1 MNTMTTERACTLLCD
16 MIRCDTI
23 NPMGRPHKL
32 TRTVERPLV
41 DLLESVFADTG
52 AVVTPMPVSELHEN
66 LEIRI
71 AGRQDGPPLF
81 FESHMDTVPADD
93 WLDTALIPRVDGD
106 IVYGRGACDDKGPLA
121 SMVAAVLD
129 ILESGEPP
137 PYPVILLAAGDEES
151 AQTGIRQYVSDHRGP
166 YQIAV
171 FGEPTSNVPVI
182 QHKGVVRWDITIRG
196 VSAHTSQPEFG
207 RNAIHDMIKVIR
219 RLADYQDE
227 IEALHSNPL
236 MSGPRINVTRIDGGR
251 TRNAVPDECTIWVDY
266 RIMPGLDSAEER
278 QKVIDDLA
286 QLGLDITHAEP
297 QVAMPPLSTHPD
309 SALVRQA
316 AATSSEVTG
325 RKIAPLG
332 APYGT
337 DAAWID
343 TGTPTL
349 VIGPG
354 DIKHAHAID
363 EFVTMTE
370 VMQCAEIHR
379 RLMMHDWR
387 AE

>member
-1 MNTMTTERACTLLCD
+1 
-16 MIRCDTI
+16 
-23 NPMGRPHKL
+23 
-32 TRTVERPLV
+32 
-41 DLLESVFADTG
+41 
-52 AVVTPMPVSELHEN
+52 
-66 LEIRI
+66 
-71 AGRQDGPPLF
+71 
-81 FESHMDTVPADD
+81 
-93 WLDTALIPRVDGD
+93 
-106 IVYGRGACDDKGPLA
+106 
-121 SMVAAVLD
+121 
-129 ILESGEPP
+129 
-137 PYPVILLAAGDEES
+137 
-151 AQTGIRQYVSDHRGP
+151 
-166 YQIAV
+166 
-171 FGEPTSNVPVI
+171 
-182 QHKGVVRWDITIRG
+182 
-196 VSAHTSQPEFG
+196 
-207 RNAIHDMIKVIR
+207 
-219 RLADYQDE
+219 
-227 IEALHSNPL
+227 
-236 MSGPRINVTRIDGGR
+236 
-251 TRNAVPDECTIWVDY
+251 
-266 RIMPGLDSAEER
+266 MPGLDSAEER

-379 RLMMHDWR
+379 RLIMHDWR